1 MRILLLCAALLLA
14 VPSAGIADDT
24 ASDTTDASAAVTD
37 NGAAVTDTADGS
49 QDGDVSRNEGA
60 WQGKGGARQHHH
72 QHGSQSGGSSQSSA
86 TCAQGYQ
93 TATCGDFTGC
103 ALPTWQC
110 CPNSLNGGWQWA
122 DNSSACPI

>member
-24 ASDTTDASAAVTD
+24 TSGSTDTSAAVTD
-37 NGAAVTDTADGS
+37 NSAAVTDSVDGS
-49 QDGDVSRNEGA
+49 QDGDVSRNGA
-60 WQGKGGARQHHH
+60 WQGEGGSRQHHH
-72 QHGSQSGGSSQSSA
+72 RHGSQSGGSSQSSA
-86 TCAQGYQ
+86 TCAPGYQ

-103 ALPTWQC
+103 ALPSWQC
-110 CPNSLNGGWQWA
+110 CPNSSNGGWQWA

>member
-24 ASDTTDASAAVTD
+24 TSDTTDASAAVTD
-37 NGAAVTDTADGS
+37 NGAAVTGTADSS

-60 WQGKGGARQHHH
+60 WQGEGGARQHHH

-86 TCAQGYQ
+86 TCVQGFQ

-110 CPNSLNGGWQWA
+110 CPNSSNGGWQWA

>member
-24 ASDTTDASAAVTD
+24 TNGSTDTSAAVTD
-37 NGAAVTDTADGS
+37 NSAAVADSVDGS
-49 QDGDVSRNEGA
+49 QDGDVSRNGGA
-60 WQGKGGARQHHH
+60 WQGEVGSRQHHR
-72 QHGSQSGGSSQSSA
+72 HGSQNGGSSQSSA
-86 TCAQGYQ
+86 TCAQGFQ

-110 CPNSLNGGWQWA
+110 CPNSSNGGWQWA